1 MKKMISCIAALAII
15 AAAPAATVF
24 AAESAPSTGAEASVT
39 SETAYDVTDIR
50 NITGRW
56 KYQVAEEGKNV
67 TAGVTDNGF
76 IDVKEDGTFIY
87 TDLEGKTIAG
97 TVKVDYDTFGGEFK
111 VPFFAFLGDSDFYI
125 ACYCDQNDKD
135 VYITGNGGES
145 QLVRVTQDKNDTDKP
160 ETEEPS
166 AAAETPAATGTAYDL
181 TDIRNITGHW
191 KYQVAEE
198 GKNVT
203 AGVTDSGFID
213 VNEDGTYTYT
223 EPDGKTH
230 TGTVKIDYDTF
241 GGEFNVPFFAFY
253 EGEEFFIGCYCQQE
267 NTDIFYTGNGGM
279 SQLVRVAQED
289 EKAAEEITDEK
300 SAEKKEIAVSRM
312 EDFNTIMAIMNA
324 SPLQTVNDAVVNDHV
339 KVKDSRFTS
348 IGAFRSFVSETL
360 TGDLRD
366 QIISVCDD
374 CFTEHEGS
382 LYVKN
387 AGRSFFTFETMY
399 GVAVLDPAMD
409 SFSAL
414 TLGGNDLFGNGWAEF
429 RIEDGRWKINSY
441 KNGTW
446 RELMAV
452 EDYDISAVAGIW
464 YEDTEGSGNVLN
476 IRTDGSFS
484 YSYDGGTDFGTVKA
498 VYWLDENGA
507 KVIGI
512 ELVKDNSADF
522 FAGFKAPEETPCND
536 IYLDQEGSSTHYVRR
551 EEPGTYTVEQLSD
564 MAAKDYEEKTGV
576 KPSNTQP
583 MINDDNSVTVAVYDE
598 NATPVD
604 AYHLDPDTGK
614 GTLNSDKSEVDLP
627 QTGNNSLGTAGA
639 AVSALLLAVAGAFAV
654 LKSGMLRRKEN
665 E

>member
-24 AAESAPSTGAEASVT
+24 AAESEPSTGAEATVT

-56 KYQVAEEGKNV
+56 KYQVAEEGKNI

-87 TDLEGKTIAG
+87 TDLDGKTIAG

-111 VPFFAFLGDSDFYI
+111 VPFFAFYGDSDFYI
-125 ACYCDQNDKD
+125 GCYCDQNDKD

-181 TDIRNITGHW
+181 TDIHNITGRW

-198 GKNVT
+198 GKNIT
-203 AGVTDSGFID
+203 AGVTDNGFID
-213 VNEDGTYTYT
+213 VKEDGTFIYTDL
-223 EPDGKTH
+223 DGKTVA
-230 TGTVKIDYDTF
+230 GTVKVDYDTF
-241 GGEFNVPFFAFY
+241 GGEFKVPFFAFY
-253 EGEEFFIGCYCQQE
+253 GDSDFYIGCYCDQ
-267 NTDIFYTGNGGM
+267 NDRDVYITGNGGE
-279 SQLVRVAQED
+279 SRLVRVIQEN
-289 EKAAEEITDEK
+289 EKPAEEITDEK

-339 KVKDSRFTS
+339 KVKDCRFTS
-348 IGAFRSFVSETL
+348 IGAFKSFVSETL

-366 QIISVCDD
+366 QTITVCDD
-374 CFTEHEGS
+374 CFTEHEGA

-387 AGRSFFTFETMY
+387 AGRSFFSFETMY
-399 GVAVLDPAMD
+399 GVAVLDPAMG

-414 TLGGNDLFGNGWAEF
+414 TMGGNDLFGKGLAEF

-452 EDYDISAVAGIW
+452 EEYDISAVAGIW
-464 YEDTEGSGNVLN
+464 YEDTEGSSNVLN
-476 IRTDGSFS
+476 IRTDGVFS
-484 YSYDGGTDFGTVKA
+484 YACDGGTDFGTVQA
-498 VYWLDENGA
+498 VYRLDENGA

-551 EEPGTYTVEQLSD
+551 KEPGTYTVEQLSD
-564 MAAKDYEEKTGV
+564 MAAKDYEKKTGV

-598 NATPVD
+598 NAKPVD

-614 GTLNSDKSEVDLP
+614 GTLNSDKSEVVLP
-627 QTGNNSLGTAGA
+627 QTGNNSLRTAGA
-639 AVSALLLAVAGAFAV
+639 AVSALLLAVAGAFAL

>member
-24 AAESAPSTGAEASVT
+24 AAESEPSTGAEASVT

-97 TVKVDYDTFGGEFK
+97 TVKVDYDTFGGEFH
-111 VPFFAFLGDSDFYI
+111 VPFFAFRSDNGFYI
-125 ACYCDQNDKD
+125 NCYCDQNDRD

-160 ETEEPS
+160 EAEEPS
-166 AAAETPAATGTAYDL
+166 AAAETAVTTGYDL

-312 EDFNTIMAIMNA
+312 EDFNTIMEIMNA
-324 SPLQTVNDAVVNDHV
+324 SPLKTVNDAVVNDHV

-387 AGRSFFTFETMY
+387 VGRSFFTFETMY

-414 TLGGNDLFGNGWAEF
+414 TMGGNDLFGNGWAEF

-452 EDYDISAVAGIW
+452 ENYDFSALAGIW
-464 YEDTEGSGNVLN
+464 YEDTEGSCNVLN
-476 IRTDGSFS
+476 IRTDAVFS
-484 YSYDGGTDFGTVKA
+484 YTYDGGTDFGTIQA
-498 VYWLDENGA
+498 VYWLDENDE

-512 ELVKDNSADF
+512 ELVKDGSSHF
-522 FAGFKAPEETPCND
+522 FAGFRAPDETSCND

-551 EEPGTYTVEQLSD
+551 EVPGKYTVEQLSD
-564 MAAKDYEEKTGV
+564 MAAKDYEEKTGI
-576 KPSNTQP
+576 KPANTHP
-583 MINDDNSVTVAVYDE
+583 IVNDNNSVTVALYDE

-614 GTLNSDKSEVDLP
+614 GTLHSDNSEVDLP
-627 QTGNNSLGTAGA
+627 QTGNNSLGTVGA
-639 AVSALLLAVAGAFAV
+639 AVSAMLLAVAGAFAV